1 MRVLGLELA
10 EENHKHF
17 KAAAEHH
24 AFHSALSFEWIET
37 DVVNM
42 LSYDDNSLTVYERRD
57 FVFKYRLQFER
68 NAERNKR
75 IVNSVA
81 DIFLFRYYNFAKP
94 VASIHNSVDFPAVL
108 L

>member
-17 KAAAEHH
+17 KAVAEHH
-24 AFHSALSFEWIET
+24 AFHSALSFEGIET
-37 DVVNM
+37 DVMNM
-42 LSYDDNSLTVYERRD
+42 LSYDVNSIIVYERRD
-57 FVFKYRLQFER
+57 FVFKFRLRFER

-75 IVNSVA
+75 IVNSVV

-94 VASIHNSVDFPAVL
+94 VASITIRSLLPPVL
-108 L
+108 F